1 MDKRPQRGG
10 LVGPLILIGLGIVFL
25 LSNLGALEWDVWWTL
40 LRIWPVFLIAGG
52 IDLLVG
58 RRSFLGS
65 LLALV
70 LIVAVFAGA
79 FWLAW
84 KGEAGPVGAGEEISQ
99 DLDGA
104 TRAKIV
110 LGPAAGT
117 LHVEAL
123 PESSNLVEGTVMHP
137 SDGEELEREFEV
149 DGGVA
154 EFTLQTTGAVIGPFV
169 GVPNDRV
176 WDLGLNRDVP
186 LDLEID
192 LGVGLAELDL
202 RDLTVSDLY
211 VDFGIGQ
218 ATIRLP
224 AEGQFQVE
232 VNGGIGLVEIVISRG
247 MEARIRLDTALV
259 TRQLPDGYRCH
270 DDVCT
275 SPGYASADN
284 RVDLEIDMGIGNV
297 SVRAD
302 R

>member
-25 LSNLGALEWDVWWTL
+25 LSNLGILEWDVWWTL

-84 KGEAGPVGAGEEISQ
+84 KGEAGPVGTGEEISQ
-99 DLDGA
+99 DLDGT
-104 TRAKIV
+104 TRAEIV
-110 LGPAAGT
+110 LGPAVGT
-117 LHVEAL
+117 LRVEAL
-123 PESSNLVEGTVMHP
+123 LDSTSLVEGMVRLG
-137 SDGEELEREFEV
+137 SGEELEREFEV
-149 DGGVA
+149 EDGVA
-154 EFTLQTTGAVIGPFV
+154 VFTLQSEGVTVGPFA
-169 GVPNDRV
+169 GMGDERG
-176 WDLGLNRDVP
+176 WDLQLNGDVP

-202 RDLTVSDLY
+202 RDLMVSDLY

-218 ATIRLP
+218 TTIKLP
-224 AEGQFQVE
+224 AEGQLQVE
-232 VNGGIGLVEIVISRG
+232 VNGGIGLVEIVIPRG

-259 TRQLPDGYRCH
+259 TRQLPQGYRCH

-284 RVDLEIDMGIGNV
+284 RVDLEIDMAIGNV

>member
-25 LSNLGALEWDVWWTL
+25 LSNLGALEWDVLWTL
-40 LRIWPVFLIAGG
+40 LRIWPIFLIAGG

-104 TRAKIV
+104 TRAEIV
-110 LGPAAGT
+110 LGPAVGT
-117 LHVEAL
+117 LRVEAL
-123 PESSNLVEGTVMHP
+123 LDSTSLVEGTVRLG
-137 SDGEELEREFEV
+137 SGEELEREFEIE
-149 DGGVA
+149 DGVA
-154 EFTLQTTGAVIGPFV
+154 VFTLQSEGVTIGPFA
-169 GVPNDRV
+169 GMGDERG
-176 WDLGLNRDVP
+176 WDLQLNGDVP
-186 LDLEID
+186 LDLEIGI
-192 LGVGLAELDL
+192 GVGQADVDL
-202 RDLTVSDLY
+202 TGLTVSDLD
-211 VDFGIGQ
+211 VSFGVGQ
-218 ATIRLP
+218 TAITLP
-224 AEGQFQVE
+224 AEGDFLARVDGAIGQV
-232 VNGGIGLVEIVISRG
+232 VIVVPRG

-259 TRQLPDGYRCH
+259 TRQLPQGYRCH

-284 RVDLEIDMGIGNV
+284 RVDLEIDMAIGNV